1 MGVRVRVQGKI
12 RLEMLMVL
20 GNLVVMLLRRK
31 I

>member
-12 RLEMLMVL
+12 RLEMLMLL